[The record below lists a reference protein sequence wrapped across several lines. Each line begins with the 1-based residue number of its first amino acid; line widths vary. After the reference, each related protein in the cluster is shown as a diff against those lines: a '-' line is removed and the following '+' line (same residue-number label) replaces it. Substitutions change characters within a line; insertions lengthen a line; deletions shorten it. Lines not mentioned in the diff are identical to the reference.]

1 MSDVLEDEKAQE
13 SQICEV
19 HITETERRC
28 AGTVMPLQDVYVA
41 YQVESV
47 IREPSKT
54 PYIVWRRYRDF
65 EYLHAHLQDTYG
77 CIVIPPL
84 PEKKV
89 QFRWQKLATNTLDPE
104 FVERRRA
111 SLEMFLR
118 RVSQHAELSGDR
130 LLGEFLRHE
139 ASWRDEHDSGNGL
152 LRRGM
157 QRLYTASMRLRSPSE
172 SPFEDVRRRSADRKV
187 HLSNFLQLR
196 ARLADATLDFHGQ
209 HQVYGQVLSELSR
222 WDGPGGRGDRL
233 QAAGQFMDRLSQAA
247 LPFLEE
253 QEEAA
258 DCFKEYLAYADSIL
272 AVCKHQEI
280 LHYELEKKKI
290 LYAAKE
296 AQRSEM
302 LSGSSPGL
310 VSRLLHPTPEQGVE
324 ALDQQLQVLDAD
336 IREATRH
343 NGECAK
349 KAMEE
354 IAAFQEQKASD
365 LQRALEIYVRTNLR
379 LCRESAAI
387 WERVYQCFKEM
398 SHLEDAPAA
407 GDKLPG
413 AADRD
418 VADRGITDGDVASQ
432 GVGNQDSPP
441 NKDVT
446 DRSAPATHST
456 STQ

>member
-1 MSDVLEDEKAQE
+1 MAQ
-13 SQICEV
+13 
-19 HITETERRC
+19 
-28 AGTVMPLQDVYVA
+28 AN
-41 YQVESV
+41 
-47 IREPSKT
+47 
-54 PYIVWRRYRDF
+54 
-65 EYLHAHLQDTYG
+65 
-77 CIVIPPL
+77 
-84 PEKKV
+84 KK
-89 QFRWQKLATNTLDPE
+89 R
-104 FVERRRA
+104 
-111 SLEMFLR
+111 
-118 RVSQHAELSGDR
+118 
-130 LLGEFLRHE
+130 
-139 ASWRDEHDSGNGL
+139 
-152 LRRGM
+152 
-157 QRLYTASMRLRSPSE
+157 
-172 SPFEDVRRRSADRKV
+172 
-187 HLSNFLQLR
+187 
-196 ARLADATLDFHGQ
+196 
-209 HQVYGQVLSELSR
+209 
-222 WDGPGGRGDRL
+222 GRGC
-233 QAAGQFMDRLSQAA
+233 A
-247 LPFLEE
+247 
-253 QEEAA
+253 
-258 DCFKEYLAYADSIL
+258 
-272 AVCKHQEI
+272 
-280 LHYELEKKKI
+280 KKI